1 MTMEALALI
10 ADLNRVYD
18 MELSDRL
25 RIDQVEA
32 LLAEKITAMINIDFS
47 ALVQL
52 LYRVDVD
59 ESRLRLL
66 LQENKASDAGG
77 LIARLILERLWQKIL
92 TRRAY
97 SSPNQASGEGRS
109 EASGDDGAG
118 KRDSDDEERW

>member
-1 MTMEALALI
+1 MEAMEAPALI
-10 ADLNRVYD
+10 ADLNRVYE

-25 RIDQVEA
+25 RLDQVEA
-32 LLAEKITAMINIDFS
+32 LLAEKITTMINGDFS

-66 LQENKASDAGG
+66 LRENKAADAGT

-92 TRRAY
+92 TRREY
-97 SSPNQASGEGRS
+97 NSRNETPG
-109 EASGDDGAG
+109 
-118 KRDSDDEERW
+118 DEERW

>member
-1 MTMEALALI
+1 LTMEAPALI
-10 ADLNRVYD
+10 ADLNRVYE

-25 RIDQVEA
+25 RLDQVET
-32 LLAEKITAMINIDFS
+32 LLAEKITTMINGDFS

-59 ESRLRLL
+59 ESRLRKLL
-66 LQENKASDAGG
+66 RENKASDAGG

-97 SSPNQASGEGRS
+97 NNRSGPPENNRSGPPGDSRS
-109 EASGDDGAG
+109 EASGE
-118 KRDSDDEERW
+118 EERW

>member
-1 MTMEALALI
+1 MTMEAPALI

>member
-1 MTMEALALI
+1 LTMEALALI

>member
-1 MTMEALALI
+1 MIT
-10 ADLNRVYD
+10 DLNRVYEMD
-18 MELSDRL
+18 LSDRL
-25 RIDQVEA
+25 RIDEVEA
-32 LLAEKITAMINIDFS
+32 LLAEKITGMINGDFS

-59 ESRLRLL
+59 ELRLRLL

-97 SSPNQASGEGRS
+97 SNRNK
-109 EASGDDGAG
+109 ASGDDKAG
-118 KRDSDDEERW
+118 KRDTGDEERW

>member
-1 MTMEALALI
+1 MTMEAPALI
-10 ADLNRVYD
+10 ADLNRVYE

-25 RIDQVEA
+25 RLDQVET
-32 LLAEKITAMINIDFS
+32 LLAEKITTMINGDFS

-66 LQENKASDAGG
+66 LRENKASDAGS

-97 SSPNQASGEGRS
+97 NSRS
-109 EASGDDGAG
+109 EASGDDKKS
-118 KRDSDDEERW
+118 KRDADDDEKW

>member
-1 MTMEALALI
+1 MEAPALI
-10 ADLNRVYD
+10 ADLNRVYE

-25 RIDQVEA
+25 RLDQVET
-32 LLAEKITAMINIDFS
+32 LLAEKITTMINGDFS

-59 ESRLRLL
+59 ESRLRKLL
-66 LQENKASDAGG
+66 RENKASDAGG

-97 SSPNQASGEGRS
+97 NNRSGPPENNRSGPPGDSRS
-109 EASGDDGAG
+109 EASGE
-118 KRDSDDEERW
+118 EERW

>member
-1 MTMEALALI
+1 MEAPALI

>member
-1 MTMEALALI
+1 LTMEAPALI
-10 ADLNRVYD
+10 ADLNRVYE

-25 RIDQVEA
+25 RLDQVEA
-32 LLAEKITAMINIDFS
+32 LLAEKITTMINGDFS

-66 LQENKASDAGG
+66 LRENKASDAGG

-97 SSPNQASGEGRS
+97 NS
-109 EASGDDGAG
+109 
-118 KRDSDDEERW
+118 

>member
-1 MTMEALALI
+1 MTMEAPALI
-10 ADLNRVYD
+10 ADLNRVYE

-25 RIDQVEA
+25 RLDQVEA
-32 LLAEKITAMINIDFS
+32 LLAEKITTLINGDFT

-66 LQENKASDAGG
+66 LRENKAPDAGG

-97 SSPNQASGEGRS
+97 NNRSGPSGDSRS
-109 EASGDDGAG
+109 EASGD
-118 KRDSDDEERW
+118 EERW

>member
-1 MTMEALALI
+1 MEALALI